1 VATRAEET
9 RCGRPA
15 WRTASLIFAAFWLT
29 VFWLNATACDR
40 GQPAKP
46 TGDAS
51 RAPQARSAPPPALP
65 SVRQEPA
72 LPKPGSA
79 LVWLSASGVT
89 VLANRAPRMLVL
101 QDLARQAGFELAT
114 QAGERPTGSVTLRAV
129 EVPLER
135 ALAGLL
141 EGVPYTLHYGA
152 DTEGGEAG
160 LVRVAFGAPE
170 MEGALAERRARRR
183 EPRRPAG
190 DRALALLERER
201 EPADAAR
208 FEEQQWEAV
217 RNLEDGRPEVRVDAA
232 ESLYPNAEGI
242 AALAAAV
249 TNDPEP
255 AVRVAAAESLG
266 YAVGDPAAIAAL
278 LRALSDPE
286 PKVLVTA
293 LDGIEFVGD
302 HRVIPE
308 LEFLLEH
315 PQTEVRD
322 ATVDAIDWLEE

>member
-1 VATRAEET
+1 MAIRAEET
-9 RCGRPA
+9 RCGRPP

-29 VFWLNATACDR
+29 VFWLTATACDR
-40 GQPAKP
+40 GQPANQ

-79 LVWLSASGVT
+79 LVWLSAPGVT
-89 VLANRAPRMLVL
+89 VLANRAPRMQVL
-101 QDLARQAGFELAT
+101 RDLAREAGFEVALG
-114 QAGERPTGSVTLRAV
+114 AGKLPTGGVTLRAV
-129 EVPLER
+129 EVPLDQ
-135 ALAGLL
+135 ALARLL

-152 DTEGGEAG
+152 DTEGGEIS

-170 MEGALAERRARRR
+170 AEEVLAERRERRR
-183 EPRRPAG
+183 VPQRSAG
-190 DRALALLERER
+190 DRALVLLERER

-286 PKVLVTA
+286 PKVVVTA
-293 LDGIEFVGD
+293 LNGIEFVGD
-302 HRVIPE
+302 HTVIPE

-315 PQTEVRD
+315 PQAEVRE
-322 ATVDAIDWLEE
+322 ATVEAIDWLEE